1 MQMHVKLCLFLIIE
15 MEYVIQDGKPHS
27 EENIYFLNV
36 VFFLFCQQ
44 YIAKI
49 LENSSNWT
57 TIKLCLAQIY
67 WTSI

>member
-36 VFFLFCQQ
+36 VFFLFCQHFYSSSH
-44 YIAKI
+44 YIFH
-49 LENSSNWT
+49 LR
-57 TIKLCLAQIY
+57 KLNRSEL
-67 WTSI
+67 S